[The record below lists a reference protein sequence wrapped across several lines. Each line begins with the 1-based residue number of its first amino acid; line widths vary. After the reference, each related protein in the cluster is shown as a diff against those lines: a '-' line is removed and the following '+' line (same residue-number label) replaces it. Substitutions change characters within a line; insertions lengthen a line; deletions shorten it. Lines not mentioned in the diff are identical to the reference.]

1 MFESTKDILYIVL
14 AFCALWITIF
24 LCWVIYYVAM
34 ILRQAYGLMNDVMEK
49 MQAIEETFRGVR
61 EKLEHS
67 SAYLALI
74 ADGAKYLVKH
84 FTEKKRPGRPKK
96 KKEEVAVE

>member
-1 MFESTKDILYIVL
+1 MFETTKDILYIVL

-24 LCWVIYYVAM
+24 MCWVIYYVAM
-34 ILRQAYGLMNDVMEK
+34 ILRQAHSLMNDVKDK
-49 MQAIEETFRGVR
+49 MQAIDEAIRGVR

-84 FTEKKRPGRPKK
+84 FTEKKKRGRPPKK
-96 KKEEVAVE
+96 KIEI